1 MTILILLVV
10 LSVAPKAPALPAPA
24 ALSASDAKASTEI
37 GLYSVKAGQI
47 TAEALKATFKKHL
60 KLKNAEYKKT
70 GGSLSEPWK
79 DFGEL
84 KDRITWQTLSRYQP
98 EWRYTDSD
106 NTTWAYQAP
115 DFGNDW
121 PSKALQIADKSDSS
135 GYKLDV
141 TVYCTGNETECATY
155 TAAQKSML
163 APRPNGIQTDM
174 AYKQWRNRIKQEACV
189 VRPANLSHPR
199 YPPQAL
205 RDGIGGTV
213 RIAFIYN
220 SCGNV
225 RDAWIETSSRNR
237 DLDRAALTEALKW
250 QIDTTTLPEGKNTGM
265 AIAPVTFRPE

>member
-1 MTILILLVV
+1 MGMFILLAV
-10 LSVAPKAPALPAPA
+10 LSVAPKAPALPAPTSGSEA
-24 ALSASDAKASTEI
+24 APKSSTDI
-37 GLYSVKAGQI
+37 GSYTVKTGQI
-47 TAEALKATFKKHL
+47 TPEALKASFKHHL
-60 KLKNAEYKKT
+60 KLQNAEYQK
-70 GGSLSEPWK
+70 PWK
-79 DFGEL
+79 DFGGL
-84 KDRITWQTLSRYQP
+84 KDRITWQTLTRYQP
-98 EWRYTDSD
+98 EWRYTGPD
-106 NTTWAYQAP
+106 NTTWVYQAP

-155 TAAQKSML
+155 VAAQKSML

-199 YPPQAL
+199 YPPMAL
-205 RDGIGGTV
+205 RDGISGTV
-213 RIAFIYN
+213 RVGFIFN

-225 RDAWIETSSRNR
+225 RDAWIATSSRNR

-265 AIAPVTFRPE
+265 AIAPVVFSAE